1 MWGFP
6 VDEIRKEIGPYE
18 DCPLPNHPEL
28 RRYAAA
34 FEVHKQFAIILDD
47 QMRLV
52 YMTSDLRMS
61 WGDHAGQGLASL
73 ALGEHL
79 FSEAAASAA
88 RRHRFGINTPELWRE
103 YFLGIGP
110 FLLGHTEGAEK
121 ALQSEIDPAL
131 HDLIPGLDPI
141 DSSIV
146 EVPGKAAGSVGVS
159 NGSYVIMLLRD
170 ASGKVCG
177 VLALLMVAAG
187 MNTLS
192 GLAFSLEMPLVHRM
206 EPMRRAGQ
214 RPAALLFADLERS
227 TALAARLGPAEYFRL
242 GRRLVRAAD
251 QCSAD
256 ACGLVGRHV
265 GDGVVAFF
273 AAENFASGS
282 DAALAS
288 ILATRNLRQAMVEIA
303 KRSGLKS
310 DEVVMRFGLHWGSTI
325 FMGRITTV
333 ARTEVTA
340 LGDEVNEAARIEAC
354 ASGGRTLASKSL
366 IDQLDEKA
374 MLDLGLDWDQLKFAR
389 LGNLETATAKAR
401 RDAPDIAVCE
411 V

>member
-1 MWGFP
+1 M
-6 VDEIRKEIGPYE
+6 DEIRKEIGPYA
-18 DCPLPNHPEL
+18 DCPLPKHPEL

-34 FEVHKQFAIILDD
+34 FETNKQMAILLDD

-52 YMTSDLRMS
+52 YMTSDLRTS
-61 WGDHAGQGLASL
+61 WGDHAGQGLATL

-79 FSEAAASAA
+79 FSTAAASAA
-88 RRHRFGINTPELWRE
+88 RRHRFGLNTLELWRE
-103 YFLGIGP
+103 YFLSIGP
-110 FLLGHTEGAEK
+110 FLLGHTEGAVTTLK
-121 ALQSEIDPAL
+121 SEIDPAL
-131 HDLIPGLDPI
+131 HDLIPGLEPI
-141 DSSIV
+141 DSPV
-146 EVPGKAAGSVGVS
+146 AEVPGKAAGSVGVS

-170 ASGKVCG
+170 ASGKMCG
-177 VLALLMVAAG
+177 VLSLLMLAAG

-192 GLAFSLEMPLVHRM
+192 GLAFSLDIPLVHRM
-206 EPMRRAGQ
+206 EPMRKAGQ

-227 TALAARLGPAEYFRL
+227 PALAARLGPAEYFRL

-251 QCSAD
+251 QCVAD

-273 AAENFASGS
+273 AAESFASGS
-282 DAALAS
+282 AAAQAS
-288 ILATRNLRQAMVEIA
+288 ILATRNLREAVGEIA
-303 KRSGLKS
+303 GRSGLTP
-310 DEVVMRFGLHWGSTI
+310 DEVVMRFGLHWGSSI
-325 FMGRITTV
+325 YMGRITTV

-354 ASGGRTLASKSL
+354 ATGGRTLASKAL
-366 IDQLDEKA
+366 IDQLDDKTMRE
-374 MLDLGLDWDQLKFAR
+374 LGLDWDQLKFAR
-389 LGNLETATAKAR
+389 LGDLETATAKAR